1 MQIAIA
7 SWKMEGMQATDQP
20 SRIPFLTGRST
31 QWLLIALALFLLQV
45 LPFLSYRWVT
55 DESWYAGPAYSIA
68 QGHGV
73 ADPAIGP
80 NDLEN
85 RMDTRPPGTAL
96 VMAASFKSFG
106 AGQIQA
112 RLGSVLAGL
121 LVVFLVWRLA
131 GPLIGPEGAAIA
143 ALVTAT
149 DNLLVATSR
158 TARPEALTIMA
169 VMLSLFAMS
178 RYGAAVSRSRSWWA
192 FASGLL
198 IAMAVMFHITVAG
211 YLISFGL
218 LAIVIDRKRGEL
230 GVRGVLLYGAGFVAG
245 LVPFVTWVLTA
256 PLGRQSFR
264 EEYLS
269 RAGGG
274 LQERIL
280 HEAHRYSDV
289 FGMNMLHGHG
299 LESLPVRLPIPLL
312 FLFATWL
319 LWRYAR
325 RWFYLELVLLLP
337 TLLWFVETV
346 NKSSRYLALVAPVL
360 GFAFGAA
367 MAATRERG
375 RWRTAIVLA
384 SGFVILAQLGANLLL
399 LRGASK
405 ANYNRVGALLDAS
418 VPAGEP
424 AYGTITFWL
433 AMRNHTYISEERT
446 TPEMAAQN
454 FGVHYF
460 ILGDRMMTEGN
471 DWDADYYARTRK
483 SLADIE
489 ANGTLVRSIPD
500 PYYGALKV
508 YRIR

>member
-1 MQIAIA
+1 MPTLDN
-7 SWKMEGMQATDQP
+7 SPRPPLSSHSM
-20 SRIPFLTGRST
+20 R
-31 QWLLIALALFLLQV
+31 WLLIALALFMLQV

-96 VMAASFKSFG
+96 VMAASFRSFG

-121 LVVFLVWRLA
+121 LVVLLVWRLTQ
-131 GPLIGPEGAAIA
+131 PLIGPEGAAVA

-169 VMLSLFAMS
+169 VMLSLLAMS
-178 RYGAAVSRSRSWWA
+178 MYARTAGRSRSVWA
-192 FASGLL
+192 FVSGIL
-198 IAMAVMFHITVAG
+198 IAMAAMFHITVG
-211 YLISFGL
+211 GFIVSFAL
-218 LAIVIDRKRGEL
+218 LAIVIDRKRGEFGL
-230 GVRGVLLYGAGFVAG
+230 RGVVLYVAGFCVG
-245 LVPFVTWVLTA
+245 LVPFATWVLTA
-256 PLGRQSFR
+256 PLGKESFR

-269 RAGGG
+269 RAGGD
-274 LQERIL
+274 LHVRIV
-280 HEAHRYSDV
+280 HEMHRYSDV
-289 FGMNMLHGHG
+289 FGLNMLHGHG
-299 LESLPVRLPIPLL
+299 LDSLPVRLPIPLC

-325 RWFYLELVLLLP
+325 QWFYLEMLLLLP

-346 NKSSRYLALVAPVL
+346 NKSSRYMALIAPML

-367 MAATRERG
+367 IMATRGKG
-375 RWRTAIVLA
+375 RWRTAILVA
-384 SGFVILAQLGANLLL
+384 SGFVIVAQLGANLLL

-405 ANYNRVGALLDAS
+405 ADYNRVGALLDAA
-418 VPAGEP
+418 VPVGEP

-433 AMRNHTYISEERT
+433 AMRNHPYISQERT
-446 TPEMAAQN
+446 TPEMAAHDY
-454 FGVHYF
+454 GVHYF
-460 ILGDRMMTEGN
+460 ILGDRMMAEGN
-471 DWDADYYARTRK
+471 DWDAEFYEKTRK
-483 SLADIE
+483 SLADIQ

-500 PYYGALKV
+500 PYYGNLRV
-508 YRIR
+508 YRTQ